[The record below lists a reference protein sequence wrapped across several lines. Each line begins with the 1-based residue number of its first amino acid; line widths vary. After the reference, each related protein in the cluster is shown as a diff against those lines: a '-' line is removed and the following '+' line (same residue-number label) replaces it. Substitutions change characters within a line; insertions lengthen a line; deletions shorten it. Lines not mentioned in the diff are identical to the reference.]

1 MENIPN
7 LNLKKA
13 TKPSGSPLAP
23 READAVTPSNDSKP
37 TGSPVPAQ
45 SIGGLTLKKR
55 TPGADGAPAPRP
67 AGPGQGTGP
76 RTGGFQGGGFAPR
89 PAPTNNRMNRFS
101 REMPS
106 RDPGVRMNEN
116 IRVPEIRVI
125 DDEGQVGVMSPRE
138 ALEIARERGV
148 DLIEIVPNAQPP
160 VCKLIDFGKWKYEQQ
175 KRDKA
180 QKKTQHQQLLKEV
193 RFHPSTDTHDFEFKT
208 RHAREFLIEG
218 HKVKATVQ
226 FKGREVT
233 YKQFGE
239 ELLNKF
245 LERLLDIAKIDQHI
259 SMLGKQMTVVISPTA
274 KKKKEEPKKDDAT
287 RDYAPKKE
295 KKVKASEPELSEAEL
310 EAALLA
316 DPSGESSI
324 DDDNTGEMEVSDDGQ
339 VSNEMEF
346 SGEIVT
352 GSDDVAEAESST
364 DDSEETKKV

>member
-13 TKPSGSPLAP
+13 NKPSGSPSAP
-23 READAVTPSNDSKP
+23 READAVTPSTDGKP
-37 TGSPVPAQ
+37 AGGPPTPPQ
-45 SIGGLTLKKR
+45 TIGGLTLKKR
-55 TPGADGAPAPRP
+55 APGDGPAPPRP
-67 AGPGQGTGP
+67 AGPGGPTGL
-76 RTGGFQGGGFAPR
+76 RTGGYQGGGGGFAPR

-208 RHAREFLIEG
+208 RHAREFLLEG

-245 LERLLDIAKIDQHI
+245 LARLLDISKIDQQI
-259 SMLGKQMTVVISPTA
+259 GMLGKQMTVVISPTA
-274 KKKKEEPKKDDAT
+274 KKKKEEPKKDDGI

-295 KKVKASEPELSEAEL
+295 KKAKANEPELSEAEL

-324 DDDNTGEMEVSDDGQ
+324 DDDNSGEMEVVDNGQ
-339 VSNEMEF
+339 VSEEV
-346 SGEIVT
+346 SVT
-352 GSDDVAEAESST
+352 SDDATEAESSS
-364 DDSEETKKV
+364 DESEETKEV